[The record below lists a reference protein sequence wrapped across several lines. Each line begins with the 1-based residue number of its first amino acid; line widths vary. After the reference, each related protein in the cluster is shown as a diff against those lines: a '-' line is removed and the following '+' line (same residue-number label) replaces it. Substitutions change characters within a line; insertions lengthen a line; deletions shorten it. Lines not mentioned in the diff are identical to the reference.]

1 MKISEIKELIKAQL
15 EMPDEDRIVLC
26 LVGQQ
31 GIGKTQ
37 AIQQVAKEKGW
48 DYKALYGAQAQV
60 EDLMGIPQISKN
72 EGGKIETDFAKP
84 VFLPSQ
90 EKTIFVLEEINRAQL
105 DVQQAVLQLL
115 TDKKIGPHNL
125 PKNTL
130 IIISINPAGD
140 NNIYNVD
147 ELDPVFINRICTIN
161 IEADKDDWVKYA
173 IEKDFNDKIVNFI
186 NNEGEWLSVKPTQ
199 DKIGKAL
206 PSPRTWEL
214 ASKIL
219 KMVEK
224 NNNLEGNLIDVL
236 SGVIGQN
243 AAETFVSRMNR
254 PIPVKGEEIA
264 TKYDENIKNRL
275 NSQNNSEMYFTR
287 IDLISYLN
295 KNKNNINKKEIEN
308 ILRTLTDINEN
319 KSMEFISSFISE
331 YTNNKF
337 EELLGFD
344 NIDKSLVEKVL
355 QILDRIN
362 VEYEK

>member
-1 MKISEIKELIKAQL
+1 MKISEIKEIIKAQL
-15 EMPDEDRIVLC
+15 DMSKEDRIVLC
-26 LVGQQ
+26 LEGQQ

-37 AIQQVAKEKGW
+37 AIQQVAKDNGW

-60 EDLMGIPQISKN
+60 EDLMGIPQKN
-72 EGGKIETDFAKP
+72 EETGETVFAKP
-84 VFLPSQ
+84 VFLPSK

-115 TDKKIGPHNL
+115 TDKKIGPHEL

-161 IEADKDDWVKYA
+161 IEADKDDWVRYA
-173 IEKDFNDKIVNFI
+173 INNNFNDKIINFI
-186 NNEGEWLSVKPTQ
+186 NNDEKWLSVKPTV
-199 DKIGKAL
+199 DKTGKAL

-224 NNNLEGNLIDVL
+224 NNNLESSLIDIL
-236 SGVIGQN
+236 SGVVGRT
-243 AAETFVSRMNR
+243 AATTFISRMDR
-254 PIPVKGEEIA
+254 PIPVKGEEIV
-264 TKYDENIKNRL
+264 KNYDDSIKSRL
-275 NSQNNSEMYFTR
+275 NNQNASELYFTR
-287 IDLISYLN
+287 LDLISYLN
-295 KNKNNINKKEIEN
+295 KNISNINKNEIEN
-308 ILRTLTDINEN
+308 ILKALTDINEN

-331 YTNNKF
+331 YTNDKF
-337 EELLGFD
+337 EKLLGYN
-344 NIDKSLVEKVL
+344 NIDSNLVNKVL